1 MTSSRARVR
10 KKRNKVLEDQTTIS
24 DLLPTDLLMDILKL
38 LPAKTLVRF
47 LCVSKLWSS
56 IIRRKDFKKLFLTES
71 SNRPHR
77 LFFISPQDE
86 DKDKDCVLF
95 SLETDDSGEALIA
108 AYHKT
113 HLPYPYTYDAA
124 HVRDMICFR
133 ADFTYED
140 LVVYNNSTRRSITLP
155 KLDSQSFVVTHF
167 LSYDPIDDVYK
178 VLCMTRLKNTTEWKL
193 VFEHTYRPTNYGICI
208 NGVLYYLVY
217 GDKKTMHRIFVV
229 SFDVRSENFD
239 LINIPDEVSAH
250 LLSSTIMIRYEGKL
264 AFMYTYIHSEGTLVL
279 WVLEDAMKHEWLKKI
294 FEFCNLLPL
303 HLHNQYRFVDFN
315 DAGEFVLAVLY
326 WCEPPYYVYYY
337 DPKRNSLR
345 KVPITG
351 LRWPFPTYLFT
362 SQVESL
368 MFL

>member
-1 MTSSRARVR
+1 MKGQRSNIASTQSSSLHEVRGICCDSNRIETSHDAMVVKSTMTSSRARVR

-178 VLCMTRLKNTTEWKL
+178 VLCMTRLKN
-193 VFEHTYRPTNYGICI
+193 N
-208 NGVLYYLVY
+208 
-217 GDKKTMHRIFVV
+217 
-229 SFDVRSENFD
+229 
-239 LINIPDEVSAH
+239 
-250 LLSSTIMIRYEGKL
+250 
-264 AFMYTYIHSEGTLVL
+264 
-279 WVLEDAMKHEWLKKI
+279 
-294 FEFCNLLPL
+294 
-303 HLHNQYRFVDFN
+303 FN